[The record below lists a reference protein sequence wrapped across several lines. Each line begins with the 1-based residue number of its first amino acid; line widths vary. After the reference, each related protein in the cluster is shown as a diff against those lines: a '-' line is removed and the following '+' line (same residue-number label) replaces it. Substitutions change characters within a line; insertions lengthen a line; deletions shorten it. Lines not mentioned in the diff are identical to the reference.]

1 MKTKKIFAAAL
12 AGLCAVS
19 AMGVSAFAAENETT
33 VEAAGEKAYKITAG
47 FVAPTMDVTV
57 PTEIKGVINPYKI
70 KIELDGVEAE
80 AEGVASP
87 KYTITNNSEDVG
99 VKVNATYSADGLD
112 GIVASE
118 ALATTGNTKKQKLAY
133 VTLNSDQLAAPLVMS
148 TEEKTTTDPIL
159 TLDVKDSGDEA
170 GDIWLGGA
178 VIETPAEKWTTKD
191 KLTINVVLDLVPFN
205 TGNAG
210 PGPVV
215 TPDVEIDTGS
225 STLNGITLSG
235 TTFTVTSSLSDGAGD
250 SADMTLNDKDGNVI
264 KKTGTDVTVAI
275 GTDADGILTI
285 ANNGKITVATT
296 GTPGTYTATIV
307 LTDTV
312 NSKTETYTINMTEVA

>member
-19 AMGVSAFAAENETT
+19 AMGVSAFAADNETT

-112 GIVASE
+112 GIVETE
-118 ALATTGNTKKQKLAY
+118 AAAKDPTKNTKNKKLAY
-133 VTLNSDQLAAPLVMS
+133 VTLNTDQLADPLVMS
-148 TEEKTTTDPIL
+148 TKETTTTDPIL
-159 TLDVKDSGDEA
+159 ALTENGGAADA
-170 GDIWLGGA
+170 GEMWIGGA
-178 VIETPAEKWTTKD
+178 VPENPAEKWTAND
-191 KLTINVVLDLVPFN
+191 KLTINVVLDLVPYNNGAGGNQGGGGVTAATAITALTISDDGGAGVTLPTFAAATTSYTISGCSRN
-205 TGNAG
+205 DEFTFSITTANGYTAVIADDPSGNSTTTGNTVKVGNTATG
-210 PGPVV
+210 TNAV
-215 TPDVEIDTGS
+215 TVTVTNDTDAS
-225 STLNGITLSG
+225 DTATY
-235 TTFTVTSSLSDGAGD
+235 TFTF
-250 SADMTLNDKDGNVI
+250 
-264 KKTGTDVTVAI
+264 
-275 GTDADGILTI
+275 
-285 ANNGKITVATT
+285 
-296 GTPGTYTATIV
+296 TA
-307 LTDTV
+307 
-312 NSKTETYTINMTEVA
+312 

>member
-19 AMGVSAFAAENETT
+19 AMGVSAFAADNETT

-87 KYTITNNSEDVG
+87 RYAIKNNSADVG

-112 GIVASE
+112 GIVATE
-118 ALATTGNTKKQKLAY
+118 AAATTGNTKGQKLAY
-133 VTLNSDQLAAPLVMS
+133 VTLNAALGTDAAAETTKVMS
-148 TEEKTTTDPIL
+148 ATEETANEIL
-159 TLDVKDSGDEA
+159 KLDAAGGTNPSGE
-170 GDIWLGGA
+170 IWLGGA

-205 TGNAG
+205 DAAAGGNQGGGNVTAATAVTALTISDDDSAGVTLPTFAAGTTSYTISGTSRNDNYTFTITLASGYSYQIDDKGSNVTVTGDTVKVGNTSG
-210 PGPVV
+210 TNEVDIVV
-215 TPDVEIDTGS
+215 TSDTDAS
-225 STLNGITLSG
+225 DTATW
-235 TTFTVTSSLSDGAGD
+235 TFTF
-250 SADMTLNDKDGNVI
+250 
-264 KKTGTDVTVAI
+264 
-275 GTDADGILTI
+275 
-285 ANNGKITVATT
+285 
-296 GTPGTYTATIV
+296 TA
-307 LTDTV
+307 
-312 NSKTETYTINMTEVA
+312 